1 MAGSSAL
8 ESDAMELLAIEAEI
22 ARRSLRTFVEVA
34 WPLVEPERPFV
45 GNWHIDALCD
55 VLEAVTRG
63 DLKRVIINVAPG
75 SMKSLLVSVFWPA
88 WEWASQPSL
97 RYLTASYS
105 APLTIRD
112 NLRLRAIVSSP
123 WYRHHYG
130 VALTGDQNDKV
141 RFNTT
146 ASGWR
151 IASSVGGVG
160 TGEHPDRIIIDDP
173 ITAGQA
179 RSEKERAGANEWFD
193 RTISSRGV
201 TRDVRI
207 VVVMQRLHEDDL
219 SGHLLRKGGWEWVCW
234 PMRYETERPDPRDAT
249 RMLPPDPRDPRRTAG
264 DLFWPA
270 LFPEPVVR
278 QLEYDLGPYGAAGQL
293 QQRPSPEGGGLFR
306 RGWFQVVDAVPAG
319 ARRLRGWD
327 TAGTEGG
334 GDWTVGVKLAE
345 SAGIYY
351 VEHVHRGQWGPAGVD
366 REMAAVASQDGH
378 AVAQREEKE
387 GGSAGK
393 AVIRA
398 RAMLLAGY
406 DYRGE
411 AATGDK
417 VTRAK
422 PFRAQCEAGNV
433 RLVRGPWNEVY
444 LQELESFPMGAHD
457 DQVDASSCAFNALAL
472 RPRLP
477 PAAAAHVEALL

>member
-1 MAGSSAL
+1 VAAGSSAL
-8 ESDAMELLAIEAEI
+8 EADAAELLAIEAEL
-22 ARRSLRTFVEVA
+22 ARRRLRTFVEVA

-45 GNWHIDALCD
+45 PNWHIDALCD

-63 DLKRVIINVAPG
+63 DLKRVIVNISPG
-75 SMKSLLVSVFWPA
+75 SMKSLLVSVLWPA
-88 WEWASQPSL
+88 WEWASNPSL

-112 NLRLRAIVSSP
+112 NLRLRAIVASP
-123 WYRHHYG
+123 WFRQHYG
-130 VALTGDQNDKV
+130 VRLVGDQNDKV

-173 ITAGQA
+173 ITAAQA
-179 RSEKERAGANEWFD
+179 KSDAERTSANEWFD

-207 VVVMQRLHEDDL
+207 VVVMQRLHEEDL
-219 SGHLLRKGGWEWVCW
+219 SGHLLKKGGWEWVCW
-234 PMRYETERPDPRDAT
+234 PMRYEVERPDPRNPKV
-249 RMLPPDPRDPRRTAG
+249 MLPPDPRDPRTEAG
-264 DLFWPA
+264 ALFWPA
-270 LFPEPVVR
+270 LFPEAVVR

-293 QQRPSPEGGGLFR
+293 QQRPSPEGGGLFQ
-306 RGWFQVVDAVPAG
+306 RGWFPVVDAVPAG
-319 ARRLRGWD
+319 AQRLRGWD

-334 GDWTVGVKLAE
+334 GDWTVGVKLA
-345 SAGIYY
+345 SHQGVFY
-351 VEHVHRGQWGPAGVD
+351 VEHVHRGQWGPGGVD
-366 REMAAVASQDGH
+366 REMLAIAQQDGR

-393 AVIRA
+393 AVVQA
-398 RAMLLAGY
+398 RAKLLVGF

-411 AATGDK
+411 SVTGDK

-433 RLVRGPWNEVY
+433 RLVRGDWNETY
-444 LQELESFPMGAHD
+444 LQELEGFPMGKHD

-472 RPRLP
+472 RPQIRTIKVQH
-477 PAAAAHVEALL
+477 A